1 MNKIKTLLTIVCF
14 LFSVNL
20 CAKDYDGLLSWPARQ
35 VLAFPVTGIV
45 EKVLVQAGQSVAQGQ
60 KLAHLDL
67 EPFQLEI
74 KRIQA
79 KVNRITPLLFDAQRD
94 FDQAQELFERTVL
107 SEVEVQKIESILKGL
122 KADNDQATAELA
134 LANWQYAHAQLN
146 APFNGRIIKQML
158 QAGQVISAENMSEI
172 KMELVADS
180 LMQVVFSVSAEQVS
194 EFQMGQKAV
203 VEVASERYPAI
214 VKSIVS
220 ATNEEYRIGLEFSSK
235 ADIQY
240 VAGQKAKV
248 IF

>member
-1 MNKIKTLLTIVCF
+1 MNKTKTLLIIFCF

-20 CAKDYDGLLSWPARQ
+20 YAKDYDGLLSWPARQ

-45 EKVLVQAGQSVAQGQ
+45 EKVLVQAGQTVVQGQ

-67 EPFQLEI
+67 EPFQIEI
-74 KRIQA
+74 KRLQA

-122 KADNDQATAELA
+122 KADNDQAKAELS

-158 QAGQVISAENMSEI
+158 QTGQVISVENMSEI

-194 EFQMGQKAV
+194 EFQMDQKAI

>member
-14 LFSVNL
+14 LFAVNVS
-20 CAKDYDGLLSWPARQ
+20 AKDYDGLLSWPARQ

-45 EKVLVQAGQSVAQGQ
+45 EKVLVQAGQPVVQGQ

-67 EPFQLEI
+67 EPFQIEI
-74 KRIQA
+74 KRLQA

-122 KADNDQATAELA
+122 KADNDQAAAELA
-134 LANWQYAHAQLN
+134 LANWQYTHAQLN
-146 APFNGRIIKQML
+146 APFSGRIIKQML
-158 QAGQVISAENMSEI
+158 QTGQVISAENMSEI
-172 KMELVADS
+172 KIEMVEDG
-180 LMQVVFSVSAEQVS
+180 LMQVVFSVFAEQVRG
-194 EFQMGQKAV
+194 FKMGQKAS

-220 ATNEEYRIGLEFSSK
+220 ATNDQYHISLEFSSK